1 MRMLDQKKELIKDRK
16 NQGAQARLQ
25 KETIMRVMEELRTN
39 ASKASKIIAAG
50 MNGSKISLDS
60 LVSTKHSRSPK
71 SRSAKS
77 KSTSA
82 LLNSHGNGASSPDGS
97 YFPGANPDDDNA
109 RGGLYSSA
117 EEIAPKPY
125 VSPYLTSEA

>member
-1 MRMLDQKKELIKDRK
+1 MLELKKDLIKDRK
-16 NQGAQARLQ
+16 QQSQHARLQ

-39 ASKASKIIAAG
+39 ATKASKIIAAG
-50 MNGSKISLDS
+50 MNGSKISLES
-60 LVSTKHSRSPK
+60 LTSVKGSPK
-71 SRSAKS
+71 SKSATKS

-82 LLNSHGNGASSPDGS
+82 LLGSSGRGASPDGS
-97 YFPGANPDDDNA
+97 YFPGASPDDDQR

-125 VSPYLTSEA
+125 VSPYVASEAT